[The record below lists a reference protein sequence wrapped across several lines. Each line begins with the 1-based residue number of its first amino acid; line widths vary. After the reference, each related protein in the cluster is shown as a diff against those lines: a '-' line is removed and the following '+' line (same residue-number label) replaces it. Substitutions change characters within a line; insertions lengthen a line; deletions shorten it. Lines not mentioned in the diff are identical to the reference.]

1 MVISADDR
9 LLGGLLLEE
18 AGSRIA
24 TNPWPLTTEFPSSAL
39 AQDFGGAGVH
49 QYGKSVVNRIPVAV
63 HQGGTLALDAAAEQA
78 PQAEQ
83 RMAAANLAGVT
94 RAVANDLAVGA
105 QHRFQQRDGAQLQPP
120 FVAVVHI
127 SLCCNPSRPRTTGE
141 VPLWCSCLLYTSDA
155 ADEQKGVDL

>member
-18 AGSRIA
+18 AGSRIT
-24 TNPWPLTTEFPSSAL
+24 TNPWPLTTEFPSAAL
-39 AQDFGGAGVH
+39 LQDFGGAGVH

-83 RMAAANLAGVT
+83 RMAAANLAGVA

-105 QHRFQQRDGAQLQPP
+105 QHQPP

-127 SLCCNPSRPRTTGE
+127 SLCCNPSRLRTTGE
-141 VPLWCSCLLYTSDA
+141 VPLWCREA
-155 ADEQKGVDL
+155 EE